1 MACARKTKPRNPC
14 ELLAGLDCRQVPE
27 SQATGASIMAHFR
40 AWWARVAAA
49 ALKARWHWQKRTLL
63 GNLPPHCK
71 ALLSAAL
78 SCRLITTAGLP
89 MQGPETSSWH
99 PWHASEVPVAV
110 SLAIAGAFALCESV
124 SGSQN
129 GFKQW
134 KSTRM
139 REFSVFQEVFRPR
152 KGFKPVKFCKLATSL
167 QVLKAFKAWKIYKIF
182 QTFIVFWIGCIFKT
196 LKKFWICK
204 IFQIL
209 KVFRI
214 C

>member
-89 MQGPETSSWH
+89 MQRAQKPQADTLGMPQRFPWQSPWPLLEHLPCVRAFQAPKMASSNGNQPECGSFRCFRRF
-99 PWHASEVPVAV
+99 
-110 SLAIAGAFALCESV
+110 FALE
-124 SGSQN
+124 
-129 GFKQW
+129 
-134 KSTRM
+134 
-139 REFSVFQEVFRPR
+139 
-152 KGFKPVKFCKLATSL
+152 
-167 QVLKAFKAWKIYKIF
+167 KASN
-182 QTFIVFWIGCIFKT
+182 Q
-196 LKKFWICK
+196 
-204 IFQIL
+204 
-209 KVFRI
+209 
-214 C
+214 